1 MPAGAGTSRVAHP
14 KEEDDAM
21 KRTWNTGVAALLG
34 IGLMVGCGAPEA
46 PAAEAEGGGMSVKLP
61 VVAQNTSVDSVM
73 AGLVDDAA
81 HGLWALSRAGM
92 APPES
97 ETDWKAVEQ
106 YAIQLIASGDY
117 ITYGSAGEGDANWVE
132 RTGWKVYSQDL
143 ADTGMMALDAAIRRD
158 MTGVL
163 AAGDNL
169 VTVCE
174 SCHQEYRLA
183 PPFDVRPDR

>member
-1 MPAGAGTSRVAHP
+1 
-14 KEEDDAM
+14 M
-21 KRTWNTGVAALLG
+21 KRTWRTALAALLG
-34 IGLMVGCGAPEA
+34 LGLIVGCGGPEA
-46 PAAEAEGGGMSVKLP
+46 PAAEAEDGMSVKLP
-61 VVAQNTSVDSVM
+61 AVPQNTSVDSVM
-73 AGLVDDAA
+73 SGLVDEAA

-97 ETDWKAVEQ
+97 ETDWAAVEE

-117 ITYGSAGEGDANWVE
+117 ITYGNASEGDANWVE
-132 RTGWKVYSQDL
+132 RTGWKAYSQDL
-143 ADTGMMALDAAIRRD
+143 ADTGVMALDAAIRRD